1 MHTRVRSTVI
11 RIGLFTTVG
20 ITACEGRQASDSAT
34 DSSTAAA
41 TATPESG
48 GMQGMPGMQGT
59 GGMQGG
65 MAGMMGQMQSHMRMM
80 ETPNGDSLKAMLPMH
95 RQMTANMLSEMNREM
110 RGMNMSGDAAWTAT
124 MDSVRRDLVNLPEM
138 SGTELTTF
146 MPAHHRRV
154 MRLMEA
160 HTAMMKDMKM

>member
-1 MHTRVRSTVI
+1 MHTLFRSTAI
-11 RIGLFTTVG
+11 LICLFTAG
-20 ITACEGRQASDSAT
+20 ITACEGRQASDTTT
-34 DSSTAAA
+34 DSAAA
-41 TATPESG
+41 TTTATPDSG
-48 GMQGMPGMQGT
+48 GMQGMPGMQGM

-80 ETPNGDSLKAMLPMH
+80 ETPNGDSLKGMLPMH

-110 RGMNMSGDAAWTAT
+110 RGMNMSGDAAWMAT
-124 MDSVRRDLVNLPEM
+124 IDSVRQDLVNLPEM
-138 SGTELTTF
+138 SGAELTTF

-160 HTAMMKDMKM
+160 HTAMMKNMKK

>member
-11 RIGLFTTVG
+11 LIGLFTTVG

-59 GGMQGG
+59 GGMRGG

-80 ETPNGDSLKAMLPMH
+80 ETPNGDSLKGMLPMH

-124 MDSVRRDLVNLPEM
+124 IDSVRQDLVNLPEM
-138 SGTELTTF
+138 SGAELSTF

-160 HTAMMKDMKM
+160 HTAMMKNMKM